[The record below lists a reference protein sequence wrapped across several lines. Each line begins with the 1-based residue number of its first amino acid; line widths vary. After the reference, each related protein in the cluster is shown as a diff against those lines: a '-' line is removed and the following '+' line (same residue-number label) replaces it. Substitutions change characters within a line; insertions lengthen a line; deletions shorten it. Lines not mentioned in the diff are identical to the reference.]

1 MSNNIKPLTKHT
13 LFALALFPLYAGAKM
28 ADTPFVLDNQAVS
41 SGASSA
47 IKPNVMLLIDDSASM
62 DNPPNQRVNQSKLN
76 ITKSV
81 LNQVLSQYTDSVN
94 WSLQTLNQNGGS
106 RVSLDGYTSNHRDII
121 NRVNNITALGGTATT
136 RRYYEVSR
144 FIRDSTLYRCQKN
157 YILLV
162 SDGDANLSCL
172 TSTWAGERFRN
183 PPIGNFSDPYFGSQ
197 QAGRCIEATGGSY
210 DSTWDQNAG
219 LQFFS
224 HKLAQKDFKT
234 FSTDGTDRAG
244 KSWDGDSAD
253 PQENGKSIFAS
264 QTAETFTIG
273 FGNALSQRGKT
284 YLQQGAS
291 KPNYY
296 FSTENGAEL
305 LAQIQSILED
315 EIPSTSNNTT
325 GSSYGTTTPAVTR
338 SSGAPGSAA
347 VVYLDTASWSSQ
359 LRFFKLKADGSP
371 DTAVAFKQP
380 SFNNRQTLVNTGNGT
395 YFAEEL
401 VKQPNLVNNEYF
413 NTISP
418 NAADQNEWRDALL
431 PWTVRRLNGNIT
443 NDTVIKDLAANRKY
457 SQAYRERA
465 ADTRDLGDIIDGSVR
480 AIGDRSRGNRDEF
493 LAAAANDGMVHLFRS
508 NPDANA
514 THPYDL
520 LLSYMPAAMERSDGR
535 GTPTTLAKT
544 LKDLAHPDY
553 GQSSDRPH
561 RYMVNGGFTLLRT
574 PTNENSQIFMFGA
587 MGQGG
592 RGAYALNVGGKNR
605 ATGNDVALSAG
616 SSTWKTGVPLFE
628 TPKGSEN
635 TLGYTVG
642 TPKIGRIS
650 IQRTAGQPVDITQN
664 IRYAGFLAS
673 GFPENKPTSSSNQ
686 ETALYVYDMLG
697 QEAAAGGKAVSDSQP
712 GKLLGKITA
721 PEGSGGLATPTLLD
735 TNFDGVYDLAYA
747 GDYAGN
753 MFRFDLRGT
762 PDTWSA
768 VKIFSGKGGQPITTA
783 PTISRR
789 INGVYVVIFGTGSE
803 IYSEDLNS
811 TESQALYGI
820 YDDTSTIGATAT
832 ADQLLTQNFT
842 ERDGYYYL
850 SNQVLDPTVHKG
862 WTINL
867 TAGAGER
874 VVVQPSMLL
883 RTALFTTRMYSVTES
898 EQNSG
903 GADPCVAST
912 YSKTTSAK
920 SRSLAINSTNG
931 GGLTNKDAR
940 LIYDS
945 HPTLVDGFYPSGKL
959 FEGLLSQVLV
969 YPESTNNKE
978 DRANNPLTSDGQGG
992 GSGTDQSLNKNPAP
1006 PRNTCFNN
1014 GYQPYLQTGLSGNT
1028 TTPVGSMATAGP
1040 ACSNSVRRINWRE
1053 IF

>member
-28 ADTPFVLDNQAVS
+28 ADTPFVLDNQAIT
-41 SGASSA
+41 SGGSGNV
-47 IKPNVMLLIDDSASM
+47 KPNVMFLIDDSGSM
-62 DNPPNQRVNQSKLN
+62 NNSPNGKSGASKLN
-76 ITKSV
+76 ITKNV
-81 LNQVLSQYTDSVN
+81 LNQVLTQYTDTVN
-94 WSLQTLNQNGGS
+94 WSLQTLNRNGGS
-106 RVSLDGYTSNHRDII
+106 GVSLDGYTTNHNDMMR
-121 NRVNNITALGGTATT
+121 RVNGITADGGTPTT
-136 RRYYEVSR
+136 RRYYEVSQ
-144 FIRDSTLYRCQKN
+144 FIRDSTQYRCQKN

-162 SDGDANLSCL
+162 SDGDSNLSCL
-172 TSTWAGERFRN
+172 TSQWRHLNSPTL
-183 PPIGNFSDPYFGSQ
+183 GNLNDPYFGSRN
-197 QAGRCIEATGGSY
+197 AGSCVYLSNGSY
-210 DSTWDQNAG
+210 DTLWDRNDG
-219 LQFFS
+219 LGFFS
-224 HKLAQKDFKT
+224 KKLAVNDFKT
-234 FSTDGTDRAG
+234 SGNDAAG
-244 KSWDGDSAD
+244 KSWNGDPAD
-253 PQENGKSIFAS
+253 PQETVNGITRSKFAS

-273 FGNALSQRGKT
+273 FGNALTNAGRT
-284 YLQQGAS
+284 YLQEGAS
-291 KPNYY
+291 RPNYY
-296 FSTENGAEL
+296 FSTENGADL
-305 LAQIQSILED
+305 LAQIRSIFDGISSE
-315 EIPSTSNNTT
+315 SANTT

-735 TNFDGVYDLAYA
+735 TNFDGV
-747 GDYAGN
+747 
-753 MFRFDLRGT
+753 
-762 PDTWSA
+762 
-768 VKIFSGKGGQPITTA
+768 
-783 PTISRR
+783 
-789 INGVYVVIFGTGSE
+789 
-803 IYSEDLNS
+803 
-811 TESQALYGI
+811 
-820 YDDTSTIGATAT
+820 
-832 ADQLLTQNFT
+832 
-842 ERDGYYYL
+842 
-850 SNQVLDPTVHKG
+850 
-862 WTINL
+862 
-867 TAGAGER
+867 
-874 VVVQPSMLL
+874 
-883 RTALFTTRMYSVTES
+883 
-898 EQNSG
+898 
-903 GADPCVAST
+903 
-912 YSKTTSAK
+912 
-920 SRSLAINSTNG
+920 
-931 GGLTNKDAR
+931 
-940 LIYDS
+940 
-945 HPTLVDGFYPSGKL
+945 
-959 FEGLLSQVLV
+959 
-969 YPESTNNKE
+969 
-978 DRANNPLTSDGQGG
+978 
-992 GSGTDQSLNKNPAP
+992 
-1006 PRNTCFNN
+1006 
-1014 GYQPYLQTGLSGNT
+1014 
-1028 TTPVGSMATAGP
+1028 
-1040 ACSNSVRRINWRE
+1040 
-1053 IF
+1053 

>member
-1 MSNNIKPLTKHT
+1 
-13 LFALALFPLYAGAKM
+13 
-28 ADTPFVLDNQAVS
+28 
-41 SGASSA
+41 
-47 IKPNVMLLIDDSASM
+47 
-62 DNPPNQRVNQSKLN
+62 
-76 ITKSV
+76 
-81 LNQVLSQYTDSVN
+81 
-94 WSLQTLNQNGGS
+94 
-106 RVSLDGYTSNHRDII
+106 
-121 NRVNNITALGGTATT
+121 
-136 RRYYEVSR
+136 
-144 FIRDSTLYRCQKN
+144 
-157 YILLV
+157 
-162 SDGDANLSCL
+162 
-172 TSTWAGERFRN
+172 
-183 PPIGNFSDPYFGSQ
+183 
-197 QAGRCIEATGGSY
+197 
-210 DSTWDQNAG
+210 
-219 LQFFS
+219 
-224 HKLAQKDFKT
+224 
-234 FSTDGTDRAG
+234 
-244 KSWDGDSAD
+244 
-253 PQENGKSIFAS
+253 
-264 QTAETFTIG
+264 
-273 FGNALSQRGKT
+273 
-284 YLQQGAS
+284 
-291 KPNYY
+291 
-296 FSTENGAEL
+296 
-305 LAQIQSILED
+305 
-315 EIPSTSNNTT
+315 
-325 GSSYGTTTPAVTR
+325 
-338 SSGAPGSAA
+338 
-347 VVYLDTASWSSQ
+347 
-359 LRFFKLKADGSP
+359 
-371 DTAVAFKQP
+371 
-380 SFNNRQTLVNTGNGT
+380 
-395 YFAEEL
+395 
-401 VKQPNLVNNEYF
+401 
-413 NTISP
+413 
-418 NAADQNEWRDALL
+418 
-431 PWTVRRLNGNIT
+431 
-443 NDTVIKDLAANRKY
+443 
-457 SQAYRERA
+457 
-465 ADTRDLGDIIDGSVR
+465 
-480 AIGDRSRGNRDEF
+480 
-493 LAAAANDGMVHLFRS
+493 MVHLFRS

-592 RGAYALNVGGKNR
+592 RGAYALNVGGKDR

-820 YDDTSTIGATAT
+820 YDDTSTTGATAT

-912 YSKTTSAK
+912 YSKTTAAK

>member
-28 ADTPFVLDNQAVS
+28 ADTPFVLDNQAIT
-41 SGASSA
+41 SGGSGNV
-47 IKPNVMLLIDDSASM
+47 KPNVMFLIDDSGSM
-62 DNPPNQRVNQSKLN
+62 NNSPNGKSGASKLN
-76 ITKSV
+76 ITKNV
-81 LNQVLSQYTDSVN
+81 LNQVLTQYTDTVN
-94 WSLQTLNQNGGS
+94 WSLQTLNRNGGS
-106 RVSLDGYTSNHRDII
+106 GVSLDGYTTNHNDMMR
-121 NRVNNITALGGTATT
+121 RVNGITADGGTPTT
-136 RRYYEVSR
+136 RRYYEVSQ
-144 FIRDSTLYRCQKN
+144 FIRDSTQYRCQKN

-162 SDGDANLSCL
+162 SDGDSNLSCL
-172 TSTWAGERFRN
+172 TSQWRHLNSPTL
-183 PPIGNFSDPYFGSQ
+183 GNLNDPYFGSRN
-197 QAGRCIEATGGSY
+197 AGSCVYLSNGSY
-210 DSTWDQNAG
+210 DTLWDRNDG
-219 LQFFS
+219 LGFFS
-224 HKLAQKDFKT
+224 KKLAVNDFKT
-234 FSTDGTDRAG
+234 SGNDAAG
-244 KSWDGDSAD
+244 KSWNGDPAD
-253 PQENGKSIFAS
+253 PQETVNGITRSKFAS

-273 FGNALSQRGKT
+273 FGNALTNAGRT
-284 YLQQGAS
+284 YLQEGAS
-291 KPNYY
+291 RPNYY
-296 FSTENGAEL
+296 FSTENGADL
-305 LAQIQSILED
+305 LAQIRSIFDGISSE
-315 EIPSTSNNTT
+315 SANTT

-820 YDDTSTIGATAT
+820 YDDTSTTGATAT

-867 TAGAGER
+867 TAGTGER

-912 YSKTTSAK
+912 YSKTTAAK

-945 HPTLVDGFYPSGKL
+945 HPTL
-959 FEGLLSQVLV
+959 
-969 YPESTNNKE
+969 
-978 DRANNPLTSDGQGG
+978 
-992 GSGTDQSLNKNPAP
+992 
-1006 PRNTCFNN
+1006 
-1014 GYQPYLQTGLSGNT
+1014 
-1028 TTPVGSMATAGP
+1028 
-1040 ACSNSVRRINWRE
+1040 
-1053 IF
+1053 

>member
-28 ADTPFVLDNQAVS
+28 ADTPFVLDNQAIT
-41 SGASSA
+41 SGGSGNV
-47 IKPNVMLLIDDSASM
+47 KPNVMFLIDDSGSM
-62 DNPPNQRVNQSKLN
+62 NNSPNGKSGASKLN
-76 ITKSV
+76 ITKNV
-81 LNQVLSQYTDSVN
+81 LNQVLTQYTDTVN
-94 WSLQTLNQNGGS
+94 WSLQTLNRNGGS
-106 RVSLDGYTSNHRDII
+106 GVSLDGYTTNHNDMMR
-121 NRVNNITALGGTATT
+121 RVNGITADGGTPTT
-136 RRYYEVSR
+136 RRYYEVSQ
-144 FIRDSTLYRCQKN
+144 FIRDSTQYRCQKN

-162 SDGDANLSCL
+162 SDGDSNLSCL
-172 TSTWAGERFRN
+172 TSQWRHLNSPTL
-183 PPIGNFSDPYFGSQ
+183 GNLNDPYFGSRN
-197 QAGRCIEATGGSY
+197 AGSCVYLSNGSY
-210 DSTWDQNAG
+210 DTLWDRNDG
-219 LQFFS
+219 LGFFS
-224 HKLAQKDFKT
+224 KKLAVNDFKT
-234 FSTDGTDRAG
+234 SGNDAAG
-244 KSWDGDSAD
+244 KSWNGDPAD
-253 PQENGKSIFAS
+253 PQETVNGITRSKFAS

-273 FGNALSQRGKT
+273 FGNALTNAGRT
-284 YLQQGAS
+284 YLQEGAS
-291 KPNYY
+291 RPNYY
-296 FSTENGAEL
+296 FSTENGADL
-305 LAQIQSILED
+305 LAQIRSIFDGISSE
-315 EIPSTSNNTT
+315 SANTT

-783 PTISRR
+783 PTLSRR

-820 YDDTSTIGATAT
+820 YDDTSTTGATAT

-867 TAGAGER
+867 TAGTGER

-912 YSKTTSAK
+912 YSKTTAAK

-945 HPTLVDGFYPSGKL
+945 HPTL
-959 FEGLLSQVLV
+959 
-969 YPESTNNKE
+969 
-978 DRANNPLTSDGQGG
+978 
-992 GSGTDQSLNKNPAP
+992 
-1006 PRNTCFNN
+1006 
-1014 GYQPYLQTGLSGNT
+1014 
-1028 TTPVGSMATAGP
+1028 
-1040 ACSNSVRRINWRE
+1040 
-1053 IF
+1053 

>member
-1 MSNNIKPLTKHT
+1 MSNSIKILSQYT
-13 LFALALFPLYAGAKM
+13 LAALALIPLYAEAKL
-28 ADTPFVLDNQAVS
+28 ADTPFVLDNQAVTTGG
-41 SGASSA
+41 SGNV
-47 IKPNVMLLIDDSASM
+47 KPNVIFLIDDSGSM
-62 DNPPNQRVNQSKLN
+62 NNSPNGKSGASKLN
-76 ITKSV
+76 ITKNV
-81 LNQVLSQYTDSVN
+81 LNQVLTQYTDTVN
-94 WSLQTLNQNGGS
+94 WSLQTLNRNGGS
-106 RVSLDGYTSNHRDII
+106 GVSLDGYTTNHNDMMR
-121 NRVNNITALGGTATT
+121 RVNGITADGGTPTT
-136 RRYYEVSR
+136 RRYYEVSQ
-144 FIRDSTLYRCQKN
+144 FIRDSTQYRCQKN

-162 SDGDANLSCL
+162 SDGDSNLSCL
-172 TSTWAGERFRN
+172 TSQWRHLNSPTL
-183 PPIGNFSDPYFGSQ
+183 GNLNDPYFGSRN
-197 QAGRCIEATGGSY
+197 AGSCVYLSTGSY
-210 DSTWDQNAG
+210 DTLWDRNDG
-219 LQFFS
+219 LGFFS
-224 HKLAQKDFKT
+224 KKLAVNDFKT
-234 FSTDGTDRAG
+234 SGNDAAG
-244 KSWDGDSAD
+244 KSWNGDPAD
-253 PQENGKSIFAS
+253 PQETVNGITRSKFAS

-273 FGNALSQRGKT
+273 FGNALTNAGRT
-284 YLQQGAS
+284 YLQEGAS
-291 KPNYY
+291 RPNYY
-296 FSTENGAEL
+296 FSTENGADL
-305 LAQIQSILED
+305 LAQIRSIFDGISSE
-315 EIPSTSNNTT
+315 SANTT

-820 YDDTSTIGATAT
+820 YDDTSTTGATAT

-867 TAGAGER
+867 TAGTGER

>member
-28 ADTPFVLDNQAVS
+28 ADTPFVLDNQAIT
-41 SGASSA
+41 SGGSGNV
-47 IKPNVMLLIDDSASM
+47 KPNVMFLIDDSGSM
-62 DNPPNQRVNQSKLN
+62 NNSPNGKSGASKLN
-76 ITKSV
+76 ITKNV
-81 LNQVLSQYTDSVN
+81 LNQVLTQYTDTVN
-94 WSLQTLNQNGGS
+94 WSLQTLNRNGGS
-106 RVSLDGYTSNHRDII
+106 GVSLDGYTTNHNDMMR
-121 NRVNNITALGGTATT
+121 RVNGITADGGTPTT
-136 RRYYEVSR
+136 RRYYEVSQ
-144 FIRDSTLYRCQKN
+144 FIRDSTQYRCQKN

-162 SDGDANLSCL
+162 SDGDSNLSCL
-172 TSTWAGERFRN
+172 TSQWRHLNSPTL
-183 PPIGNFSDPYFGSQ
+183 GNLNDPYFGSRN
-197 QAGRCIEATGGSY
+197 AGSCVYLSNGSY
-210 DSTWDQNAG
+210 DTLWDRNDG
-219 LQFFS
+219 LGFFS
-224 HKLAQKDFKT
+224 KKLAVNDFKT
-234 FSTDGTDRAG
+234 SGNDAAG
-244 KSWDGDSAD
+244 KSWNGDPAD
-253 PQENGKSIFAS
+253 PQETVNGITRSKFAS

-273 FGNALSQRGKT
+273 FGNALTNAGRT
-284 YLQQGAS
+284 YLQEGAS
-291 KPNYY
+291 RPNYY
-296 FSTENGAEL
+296 FSTENGADL
-305 LAQIQSILED
+305 LAQIRSIFDGISSE
-315 EIPSTSNNTT
+315 SANTT

-592 RGAYALNVGGKNR
+592 RGAYALNVGGKDR

-783 PTISRR
+783 PTLSRR

-820 YDDTSTIGATAT
+820 YDDTSTTGATAT

-912 YSKTTSAK
+912 YSKTTAAK

-945 HPTLVDGFYPSGKL
+945 HPALVDGFYPSGKL

>member
-28 ADTPFVLDNQAVS
+28 ADTPFVLDNQAIT
-41 SGASSA
+41 SGGSGNV
-47 IKPNVMLLIDDSASM
+47 KPNVMFLIDDSGSM
-62 DNPPNQRVNQSKLN
+62 NNSPNGKSGASKLN
-76 ITKSV
+76 ITKNV
-81 LNQVLSQYTDSVN
+81 LNQVLTQYTDTVN
-94 WSLQTLNQNGGS
+94 WSLQTLNRNGGS
-106 RVSLDGYTSNHRDII
+106 GVSLDGYTTNHNDMMR
-121 NRVNNITALGGTATT
+121 RVNGITADGGTPTT
-136 RRYYEVSR
+136 RRYYEVSQ
-144 FIRDSTLYRCQKN
+144 FIRDSTQYRCQKN

-162 SDGDANLSCL
+162 SDGDSNLSCL
-172 TSTWAGERFRN
+172 TSQWRHLNSPTL
-183 PPIGNFSDPYFGSQ
+183 GNLNDPYFGSRN
-197 QAGRCIEATGGSY
+197 AGSCVYLSNGSY
-210 DSTWDQNAG
+210 DTLWDRNDG
-219 LQFFS
+219 LGFFS
-224 HKLAQKDFKT
+224 KKLAVNDFKT
-234 FSTDGTDRAG
+234 SGNDAAG
-244 KSWDGDSAD
+244 KSWNGDPAD
-253 PQENGKSIFAS
+253 PQETVNGITRSKFAS

-273 FGNALSQRGKT
+273 FGNALTNAGRT
-284 YLQQGAS
+284 YLQEGAS
-291 KPNYY
+291 RPNYY
-296 FSTENGAEL
+296 FSTENGADL
-305 LAQIQSILED
+305 LAQIRSIFDGISSE
-315 EIPSTSNNTT
+315 SANTT

-820 YDDTSTIGATAT
+820 YDDTSTTGATAT

-862 WTINL
+862 WIINL

-912 YSKTTSAK
+912 YSKTTAAK